1 MSRSQS
7 APSGG
12 VVSRKALLI
21 GLLVFFAASHAFA
34 GAEPVVCWSADAV
47 PTCDC
52 SSATPSVI
60 PDGSTTFHLYLQT
73 GSVVST
79 GTACEFSSTD
89 PNGDEV
95 CAIAL
100 GLESTDADLAIDG
113 FAAAASGAVSNLIAA
128 NNLVINY
135 FDSLGTRGCLVLG
148 SVDVTYTP
156 PVSPASPLPQIQL
169 TETTSEWTNAALGTE
184 IFPATALPE
193 PSFSI
198 ALMLGALLSLARAK
212 SRPLRRSGASVAT
225 ALFAMLLASPSVEA
239 YEYFDRNA
247 FLARGG
253 PQSAVLDLSG
263 YQLNDDGYSV
273 FESPSQVRRGAL
285 ISLIAPSQPL
295 PINFGGV
302 SGASNLNGSFL
313 VFDAQIGSR
322 GIVASPGGQIDD
334 LDSVLVQFPS
344 PVRGAGIRVIDA
356 TDPTGATLTVDDS
369 VRFLDSYGGVLAEYT
384 LDTIKRGRSAF
395 VAYVARPGSLPVAA
409 IEVIESPTKP
419 ADHIYIDDI
428 VYIQPED
435 AYADDWRDFTGA
447 ATGALVFPTNADPA
461 LALDGPDGNSLSIE
475 AGGSVVLQFR
485 DNALVAS
492 GDAANDLRFHVEPTT
507 GINAEIEISGDGT
520 NWVSLGPLPLGA
532 TSEFDLDTIAGVI
545 PGNHYAFVRV
555 VVPGPPKAVSFRL
568 DAVEALSVADIVD
581 GDNDGVAD
589 GFDNC
594 PDVPNPSQGDAD
606 GDGVGDRCD
615 LCRDVANLNQTD
627 GNANGVGD
635 ACEGPSLELVLD
647 APSGVAGSS
656 ITGGDL
662 FLDCGGADVTSLNVG
677 VVMPLDATAITFG
690 AAAGDSAIENA
701 CTAPTDLNPFT
712 PFAFFEDGCSMAS
725 DMGLT
730 VDPVLSGAVLN
741 DPGTGYPEAFYL
753 FLSGG
758 EQSAAAVSAAAAGEQ
773 ILPTRLCDAGDP
785 RVSLGRLNFFADT
798 SQPAWNRLS
807 LVQEG
812 ELLGWFQASG
822 ETDPRKPLGTRVTRS
837 SAPPSSLRMM
847 STSSTPTGAVLLLQ
861 EGDSSGLASGRAWDI
876 CLHQDS
882 VVRMTRV
889 TLGIVGPEGSSSSAD
904 LYLEGCEDPTPVTTP
919 VGVVHTCSDDATKV
933 NQNDLVDDANS
944 LVVEPSTSVS
954 PTSDLQTETL
964 YASLAGGWNGDPLAS
979 GLLNASTAKTVCLAT
994 VVIADETHIPSIT
1007 LLGAEEVEDP
1017 PFLDEFETTS
1027 NPDTIVVRNTSY
1039 DADGDSVL
1047 EGDNCVLVAN
1057 VDQTNAGDFQ
1067 SLVADLDQDGDACE
1081 CGDGNGTG
1089 SVWESGYESAIA
1101 ASDLPVVRDYL
1112 ASIENDTNIR
1122 LKCSAVDTTTCNM
1135 ADVVAWYRALDSGAS
1150 VGDGTCEAVAG
1161 ADPE

>member
-1 MSRSQS
+1 M
-7 APSGG
+7 
-12 VVSRKALLI
+12 
-21 GLLVFFAASHAFA
+21 
-34 GAEPVVCWSADAV
+34 
-47 PTCDC
+47 
-52 SSATPSVI
+52 
-60 PDGSTTFHLYLQT
+60 
-73 GSVVST
+73 
-79 GTACEFSSTD
+79 
-89 PNGDEV
+89 
-95 CAIAL
+95 
-100 GLESTDADLAIDG
+100 
-113 FAAAASGAVSNLIAA
+113 
-128 NNLVINY
+128 
-135 FDSLGTRGCLVLG
+135 
-148 SVDVTYTP
+148 
-156 PVSPASPLPQIQL
+156 
-169 TETTSEWTNAALGTE
+169 
-184 IFPATALPE
+184 
-193 PSFSI
+193 
-198 ALMLGALLSLARAK
+198 
-212 SRPLRRSGASVAT
+212 
-225 ALFAMLLASPSVEA
+225 
-239 YEYFDRNA
+239 
-247 FLARGG
+247 
-253 PQSAVLDLSG
+253 
-263 YQLNDDGYSV
+263 
-273 FESPSQVRRGAL
+273 
-285 ISLIAPSQPL
+285 
-295 PINFGGV
+295 
-302 SGASNLNGSFL
+302 
-313 VFDAQIGSR
+313 
-322 GIVASPGGQIDD
+322 
-334 LDSVLVQFPS
+334 
-344 PVRGAGIRVIDA
+344 
-356 TDPTGATLTVDDS
+356 
-369 VRFLDSYGGVLAEYT
+369 
-384 LDTIKRGRSAF
+384 
-395 VAYVARPGSLPVAA
+395 
-409 IEVIESPTKP
+409 
-419 ADHIYIDDI
+419 
-428 VYIQPED
+428 
-435 AYADDWRDFTGA
+435 
-447 ATGALVFPTNADPA
+447 
-461 LALDGPDGNSLSIE
+461 
-475 AGGSVVLQFR
+475 
-485 DNALVAS
+485 
-492 GDAANDLRFHVEPTT
+492 
-507 GINAEIEISGDGT
+507 
-520 NWVSLGPLPLGA
+520 
-532 TSEFDLDTIAGVI
+532 
-545 PGNHYAFVRV
+545 
-555 VVPGPPKAVSFRL
+555 
-568 DAVEALSVADIVD
+568 
-581 GDNDGVAD
+581 
-589 GFDNC
+589 
-594 PDVPNPSQGDAD
+594 
-606 GDGVGDRCD
+606 GDRCD

-647 APSGVAGSS
+647 VPSGVAGSS

-677 VVMPLDATAITFG
+677 VVMPPDATAITFG

-701 CTAPTDLNPFT
+701 CTAPTDFNPFT
-712 PFAFFEDGCSMAS
+712 PFLPEDGCFNATAL
-725 DMGLT
+725 GLT
-730 VDPVLSGAVLN
+730 VDPILSGAVLN

-758 EQSAAAVSAAAAGEQ
+758 EQSAAAVSAAAAGGD
-773 ILPTRLCDAGDP
+773 LSPRLCDAGDL
-785 RVSLGRLNFFADT
+785 RSASAGQLCRYQST
-798 SQPAWNRLS
+798 AWNRLS

-933 NQNDLVDDANS
+933 IQNDLVDDANS

-964 YASLAGGWNGDPLAS
+964 YASLAGGYDGDPLAS
-979 GLLNASTAKTVCLAT
+979 GLLNASTAQTVCLAT
-994 VVIADETHIPSIT
+994 GVIADETHIPSVT
-1007 LLGAEEVEDP
+1007 LLGAEEVMDP
-1017 PFLDEFETTS
+1017 PFLDEFEATS

-1101 ASDLPVVRDYL
+1101 LSDLPVVRDYL

>member
-1 MSRSQS
+1 M
-7 APSGG
+7 
-12 VVSRKALLI
+12 LI
-21 GLLVFFAASHAFA
+21 GLLSFFAASRALA

-47 PTCDC
+47 PNCGC
-52 SSATPSVI
+52 SSATPTVI
-60 PDGSTTFHLYLQT
+60 PDGSNTFHLYLET
-73 GSVVST
+73 GSAVST
-79 GTACEFSSTD
+79 GTVCEFSSTD
-89 PNGDEV
+89 PSGDEV
-95 CAIAL
+95 CAVAL
-100 GLESTDADLAIDG
+100 GLESTDADLVLTG

-135 FDSLGTRGCLVLG
+135 FDPLGTRGCLVLG

-156 PVSPASPLPQIQL
+156 PVSPTSPLPQIQL

-184 IFPATALPE
+184 IFPATPLPE
-193 PSFSI
+193 PSFSV

-212 SRPLRRSGASVAT
+212 SRSLRRSCAPVAT
-225 ALFAMLLASPSVEA
+225 ALFATVLASPSVEA

-302 SGASNLNGSFL
+302 SGASNLDGSFL

-334 LDSVLVQFPS
+334 LDSVLIQFPS

-428 VYIQPED
+428 VYIQRED

-447 ATGALVFPTNADPA
+447 ATGALVFPTHADPA
-461 LALDGPDGNSLSIE
+461 LALDGPDGHSLSIE
-475 AGGSVVLQFR
+475 AGGSVVLQFL

-492 GDAANDLRFHVEPTT
+492 GDGANDLRFHVEPTT
-507 GINAEIEISGDGT
+507 GINAEIQISSDGT
-520 NWVSLGPLPLGA
+520 NWVSLGPLPPGA

-545 PGNHYAFVRV
+545 PGTHYAFVGV

-568 DAVEALSVADIVD
+568 DAVEALSIADIVD

-606 GDGVGDRCD
+606 GDGIGDRCD
-615 LCRDVANLNQTD
+615 LCRDVADLNQTD
-627 GNANGVGD
+627 ENGNGVGD

-647 APSGVAGSS
+647 VPSGVAGSS
-656 ITGGDL
+656 VTGGDL
-662 FLDCGGADVTSLNVG
+662 FLDCGGANVTSLNVG
-677 VVMPLDATAITFG
+677 IVMPLDATAITFG
-690 AAAGDSAIENA
+690 AAAGDSAIQNA
-701 CTAPTDLNPFT
+701 CQAPTEFNPFT
-712 PFAFFEDGCSMAS
+712 PFGFEDGCFNAT
-725 DMGLT
+725 DLGLT
-730 VDPVLSGAVLN
+730 VDPILSGAVLD

-753 FLSGG
+753 FLTGG
-758 EQSAAAVSAAAAGEQ
+758 EHSAAAVSAAAANEQ

-785 RVSLGRLNFFADT
+785 RVSLGRLNFIADT
-798 SQPAWNRLS
+798 NQPAWNRLS

-812 ELLGWFQASG
+812 DLLGWFKASG
-822 ETDPRKPLGTRVTRS
+822 ETDPRKPLGTRVTRPRP
-837 SAPPSSLRMM
+837 PPSSLRKM

-882 VVRMTRV
+882 VVRMTRI

-904 LYLEGCEDPTPVTTP
+904 LYLEGCEDPTPVTTTL
-919 VGVVHTCSDDATKV
+919 GVVHTCSDDTTDV
-933 NQNDLVDDANS
+933 NKTLVDDINS
-944 LVVEPSTSVS
+944 FALEPSTSV
-954 PTSDLQTETL
+954 PATSDLQTETL

-979 GLLNASTAKTVCLAT
+979 GLLNASTAQTVCLAT
-994 VVIADETHIPSIT
+994 VVIADETHIPSVT
-1007 LLGAEEVEDP
+1007 LLGVEEVVDP
-1017 PFLDEFETTS
+1017 DAPFLDEFEGTS

-1057 VDQTNAGDFQ
+1057 VDQTNEGDFR
-1067 SLVADLDQDGDACE
+1067 SAVADLDQDGDACE

-1089 SVWESGYESAIA
+1089 SVWESGSESAEA
-1101 ASDLPVVRDYL
+1101 DSDLPAVRDYL

-1135 ADVVAWYRALDSGAS
+1135 ADVVAWYRALDSGVS